1 MSNFPTTLSLSFRQA
16 LEISATQKCPLGTR
30 GVAPDGRIFRYALNG
45 AVALVAGLPVTP
57 AAQGELACI
66 NTSHAMQ
73 LVAGTTIRTT
83 QNVFKIGGSYDDA
96 GLTANAYAE
105 GFLLVGS
112 TWDVG
117 APMRLKIKSHT
128 AQTSNTSAG
137 SCATDDHAQFTL
149 EDGVFPTTCINTS
162 MGFGLEY
169 NPYSGT
175 LVAPTNSTIKLPV
188 IGVPIRAVDA
198 SYYYWCQTWG
208 DCMVRFAE
216 VCTSGLTLGRKVI
229 MSADVNTTG
238 VYCVASSNYVSAN
251 DTGDVSDAAF
261 YTIGLIQSPAPAGGY
276 GVVNLRISP

>member
-1 MSNFPTTLSLSFRQA
+1 MANFPTTLSLSFRQV

-30 GVAPDGRIFRYALNG
+30 GVAPDGRIFRYAKNG

-66 NTSHAMQ
+66 NTSAGMK
-73 LVAGTTIRTT
+73 LVAGTTIQST
-83 QNVFKIGGSYDDA
+83 QNVFKIGGSYYDA
-96 GLTANAYAE
+96 GLTAKAYNE

-128 AQTSNTSAG
+128 GQTSNTSAG
-137 SCATDDHAQFTL
+137 SCATDDYAEFTL
-149 EDGVFPTTCINTS
+149 EDGIFPTTCINTS

-175 LVAPTNSTIKLPV
+175 LVTPQGLTPKLPI

-198 SYYYWCQTWG
+198 SYYYWLQTWG
-208 DCMVRFAE
+208 NCMLRVGEA
-216 VCTSGLTLGRKVI
+216 CTSGLTLGRKVI
-229 MSADVNTTG
+229 PAADGASTG
-238 VYCVASSNYVSAN
+238 VFVVGSSNYCSAN
-251 DTGDVSDAAF
+251 DTGDTVDAAF
-261 YTIGLIQSPAPAGGY
+261 YNIGILMSPAPAGGY
-276 GVVNLRISP
+276 GVVHLRISP